1 MKLFLFLLLLPFSI
15 YSQVEVNILEY
26 DQEGWYEID
35 PSKFSDTVIYSVH
48 DCNLFMDDGSVESK
62 IVNLISEY
70 IFWCDNNPIKV
81 KCVRYLWS
89 DLNTPVKDEEGNHV
103 LIDTTC
109 EMPREPSLQGL
120 LKWIDDKG
128 N

>member
-1 MKLFLFLLLLPFSI
+1 MKLLLFLLLLPFSI
-15 YSQVEVNILEY
+15 YSQTEVNILEY
-26 DQEGWYEID
+26 TQEGWYRID
-35 PSKFSDTVIYSVH
+35 PSEYADTLRAY
-48 DCNLFMDDGSVESK
+48 DLSVESK
-62 IVNLISEY
+62 FVNLISEY
-70 IFWCDNNPIKV
+70 IFWCENNPKKV

-109 EMPREPSLQGL
+109 EIPQEPTLQGL
-120 LKWIDDKG
+120 LKWIDDKD